1 MELALEIQELSS
13 CLPES
18 KQRLVLEV
26 IKGFMS
32 FDEVMPYDAKLITAA
47 ETDLANGETVS
58 HDEINWD

>member
-18 KQRLVLEV
+18 KQRLVLEI
-26 IKGFMS
+26 IKGFMP
-32 FDEVMPYDAKLITAA
+32 FEEVMPYDGELLSAA